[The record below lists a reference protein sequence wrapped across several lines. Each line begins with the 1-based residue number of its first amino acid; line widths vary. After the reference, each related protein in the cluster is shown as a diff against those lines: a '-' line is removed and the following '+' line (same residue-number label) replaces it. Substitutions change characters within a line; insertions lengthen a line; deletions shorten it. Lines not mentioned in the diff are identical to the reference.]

1 MRAIPEEIERG
12 RRIGARKR
20 CIDGRVVEGK
30 VGIEITGR
38 RLRIGTPEVDL
49 PPLRQHA
56 FDGRRDEGGLSRS
69 TVGHRS
75 EIPRKIVG
83 NEHRPPEVIECVGRG
98 HYEVIRRYW
107 IGEPEI
113 PRGVAP
119 VNGYLPFF
127 RHPVGATHKGAA
139 HDLLGQNIVVGH
151 VVRVVGCPR
160 DELRG
165 CQLRSVLAVRDGG
178 NEWIED
184 GAGIAGEAA

>member
-20 CIDGRVVEGK
+20 CIDGRVVEGE

-83 NEHRPPEVIECVGRG
+83 HEHRSAQVIEGVGRG
-98 HYEVIRRYW
+98 HQEVIGGHGV
-107 IGEPEI
+107 GEPEI

-119 VNGYLPFF
+119 VS
-127 RHPVGATHKGAA
+127 R
-139 HDLLGQNIVVGH
+139 
-151 VVRVVGCPR
+151 
-160 DELRG
+160 
-165 CQLRSVLAVRDGG
+165 
-178 NEWIED
+178 
-184 GAGIAGEAA
+184 